1 MPKTI
6 EIFSHM
12 PRLHIVGAGHG
23 PAVKDGDTVKP
34 GPKHGKLTIKP
45 GSNDIDAT
53 QWQQVR
59 ELPVMKHYL
68 ALGKA
73 EGLIE
78 GETSEGDGGL
88 AELRPGDA
96 ARKVKDTLD
105 LAKLREWEAA
115 ETRPPVLGE
124 IKAKI
129 KKLEAQR
136 TAAEQSEGK

>member
-6 EIFSHM
+6 EITSHM

-45 GSNDIDAT
+45 GSNDIDAAT
-53 QWQQVR
+53 WEQVR
-59 ELPVMKHYL
+59 GLPVIKHYL
-68 ALGKA
+68 GKGKD

-78 GETSEGDGGL
+78 GETSESDGGL
-88 AELRPGDA
+88 ADMRPGEA

-136 TAAEQSEGK
+136 LSAEQSEGK

>member
-6 EIFSHM
+6 EITSHM

-45 GSNDIDAT
+45 GSNDIDAAH
-53 QWQQVR
+53 WQQVR
-59 ELPVMKHYL
+59 DLPVMKHYL
-68 ALGKA
+68 ALGKN
-73 EGLIE
+73 EGLVE
-78 GETSEGDGGL
+78 GETSESDCGL
-88 AELRPGDA
+88 ADMRPGEA

-105 LAKLREWEAA
+105 LAKLREWEAT

-124 IKAKI
+124 IKVKI

-136 TAAEQSEGK
+136 LSAEQSEGK